1 MHMDD
6 PIPYQ
11 RLPSQHNATGA
22 ITEAVCPNCHVPLY
36 VYKTRIIRLYRKR
49 YYCCSTCK
57 YRPDNNVEVVSLS
70 VAPPQPKR
78 KLLYH
83 RGT

>member
-1 MHMDD
+1 MNDR
-6 PIPYQ
+6 IPYQ
-11 RLPSQHNATGA
+11 RLPSQQPQSCA
-22 ITEAVCPNCHVPLY
+22 ITEAACPNCRVLLY
-36 VYKTRIIRLYRKR
+36 VYKSRVIQSSRKR
-49 YYCCSTCK
+49 YYKCK
-57 YRPDNNVEVVSLS
+57 QCGYRPVNNCEVVSLS